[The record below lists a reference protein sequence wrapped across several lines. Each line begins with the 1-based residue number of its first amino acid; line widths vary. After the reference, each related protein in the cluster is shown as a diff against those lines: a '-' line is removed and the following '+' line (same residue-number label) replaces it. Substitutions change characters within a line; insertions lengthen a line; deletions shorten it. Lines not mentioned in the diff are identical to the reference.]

1 MRLGAHGRAV
11 LLVSITLLFSA
22 WAPLRNTVSLSAC
35 VSPQR
40 TRFCVSDKSPLPGP
54 GRIPLP
60 ATLPLLMRLSWSL
73 KVFWFCVVSDATNLF
88 LCMSTFS
95 NRPCHSA
102 FSQGFVISG
111 HEVPAATWFWRFLGW
126 SHKEFWSAN
135 GCQIGPKFGLVPCL
149 SQLLNVDC
157 VLLTVLPSAGKTGF
171 SWQVCQITSKR
182 PVCTCL
188 MPQPLPPD
196 LIFKETLMG
205 PCCALAVLGQLLGGL
220 KPC

>member
-1 MRLGAHGRAV
+1 MAEQ
-11 LLVSITLLFSA
+11 SF
-22 WAPLRNTVSLSAC
+22 W
-35 VSPQR
+35 
-40 TRFCVSDKSPLPGP
+40 FPLPCCSLP
-54 GRIPLP
+54 GRPFAIQSLCRHVFLLREFVSVCQTRAHSQALGGIPLP
-60 ATLPLLMRLSWSL
+60 ATLPLLMLLSWSL

-102 FSQGFVISG
+102 FSQGFVIPG

-126 SHKEFWSAN
+126 PHKEFWSAN

-171 SWQVCQITSKR
+171 PWQVCQITSKR

-205 PCCALAVLGQLLGGL
+205 PCCALAVLGQLLGRL